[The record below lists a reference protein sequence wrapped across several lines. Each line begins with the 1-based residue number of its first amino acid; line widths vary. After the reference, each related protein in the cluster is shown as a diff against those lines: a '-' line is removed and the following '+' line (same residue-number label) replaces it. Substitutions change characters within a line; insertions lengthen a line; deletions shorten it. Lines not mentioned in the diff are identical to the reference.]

1 MEVSMDDR
9 NILHGNNA
17 RIDGKRNVVPRF
29 INYVANDFISRS
41 QAEYDRFD
49 DGVEFCKKEVDDNQ
63 K

>member
-1 MEVSMDDR
+1 MDDR

-17 RIDGKRNVVPRF
+17 RISGRRNVVPRF
-29 INYVANDFISRS
+29 VNYVANDFISRN

-49 DGVEFCKKEVDDNQ
+49 DGAEFCKKEVDDNQ